1 MPFLHARAC
10 LLLVHARLGP
20 QGLQAQLLRCAQD
33 VEAGAAVPVPAH
45 RVYTTWQK
53 EVVDAESA
61 ITGRLDELRAFKRH
75 VLSLC
80 SAPRADGPSAASPLD
95 GQLGLCNEIESLLS
109 KCGELRARALAALPD
124 AYAASI
130 NSFRIHS
137 EAPAGEVPLRG
148 QIDASREARFQGL
161 WDSAGGVAKRC
172 TSREDPE
179 LVEVK
184 DFKTL
189 RLRTW
194 LGDVV
199 LNVYFQRLL
208 LRAAG
213 RPVRVA
219 SSFFYTAL
227 EHPEQYEAST
237 WLRPTSTPFGEL
249 FVDGCPCVES
259 ILVPINKDRVHWSL
273 VRINFALK
281 RLEYFDS
288 LGYDG
293 DGVLECIR

>member
-1 MPFLHARAC
+1 MPA
-10 LLLVHARLGP
+10 
-20 QGLQAQLLRCAQD
+20 

-45 RVYTTWQK
+45 CVYTTWQK

-61 ITGRLDELRAFKRH
+61 ITGRLDEVRALKRH

-80 SAPRADGPSAASPLD
+80 SAPRADGASAASPLD
-95 GQLGLCNEIESLLS
+95 GQLELCNEIESLLS

-137 EAPAGEVPLRG
+137 EAPAGAVPLRG

-161 WDSAGGVAKRC
+161 WDSAGGGAERC

-179 LVEVK
+179 LVQVS

-189 RLRTW
+189 RSRTW

-199 LNVYFQRLL
+199 LNVYFRRLL

-227 EHPEQYEAST
+227 EHPERYKVRE
-237 WLRPTSTPFGEL
+237 WLRPTSTPFGRQL
-249 FVDGCPCVES
+249 FVDGRPCVES

-281 RLEYFDS
+281 RIEYFDS
-288 LGYDG
+288 LGDDG